1 MKETDRLHLSL
12 SEWPRQASR
21 EKTRQAMAQVYH
33 RNRWPEMPLNPLVQ
47 ALQRVAELEA
57 TVGNRQ
63 QWNEQWGNTWQ
74 QWGENWQR

>member
-1 MKETDRLHLSL
+1 
-12 SEWPRQASR
+12 
-21 EKTRQAMAQVYH
+21 MAQVYH

-63 QWNEQWGNTWQ
+63 QWNEQWENTWQ
-74 QWGENWQR
+74 QSGEN